1 MPNELNV
8 KEISVGFTF
17 TKNLGNYESLK
28 VDASVVITVGE
39 NEDPEEIAAKA
50 WANAKAQIKKG
61 LETAKGGF

>member
-1 MPNELNV
+1 LKT

-28 VDASVVITVGE
+28 VDASVTITVEPG
-39 NEDPEEIAAKA
+39 DDQDAIYAKA
-50 WANAKAQIKKG
+50 WANTKQQIKKG

>member
-1 MPNELNV
+1 MSQV

-28 VDASVVITVGE
+28 VDAGVVVTVGPDDE
-39 NEDPEEIAAKA
+39 PAVAYAAA
-50 WANAKAQIKKG
+50 WETVKKQIKRG